1 MKKTFILTA
10 SLVLLVSCSQTL
22 EITDEENGRV
32 SPAEITLSTMA
43 KQTRAIA
50 EGTTVPT
57 DNAIGFLP
65 NFHSD
70 ISSGNPDYGNEYN
83 LFGYHTGT
91 GVWRC
96 LDKENPIDEEAAED
110 FDISP
115 FEIPYKFSPI
125 YWPAGDRVFMDYVAF
140 SYSNIMSMF
149 SDLGDE
155 QTIKVKPVIDNPN
168 RMSVRYECNL
178 PFEDL
183 LPEDNILYYGDVA
196 GCAEILWIMKLLG
209 YEKGVSDSFLTEL
222 SEGNFLGKY
231 GEAIEVVLNG
241 YDIGSTNNLEGDT
254 PEAKLADARDV
265 LNRGY
270 WFYTNHYPLMY
281 KFMQDDLLYAHDRNL
296 KNDNHGSVKA
306 TFNHAK
312 AWVKVIINNQTQNDF
327 LVRSIRFNDVK
338 SSGTL
343 VIDNSKSAFE
353 AYWDFPQAP
362 ASTGASIAAYIPV
375 GLDSPLPD
383 VDDDEDEDEDPAGET
398 YLPGIIPDQY
408 LVPANCYG
416 PAISVN
422 TVAESDKVT
431 SLEYKYLNG
440 SQPFSLAD
448 NDGKTMVSR
457 LSGMMFPAQEPGNIS
472 IKLSF
477 WEHDD
482 DSFVTSDNYNTQTLN
497 MSEAMQAMGTLG
509 SESTREISLN
519 LPRQTW
525 QMGKVYV
532 YVLTIGGDEITIN
545 PFVTEWEYAD
555 PIIGP
560 DQTGMRTDT
569 EATEVFNDGGDI
581 SDAFGN

>member
-1 MKKTFILTA
+1 MKKIFILFA

-32 SPAEITLSTMA
+32 LPTEITLRTMA

-70 ISSGNPDYGNEYN
+70 IGSGSLDNYN
-83 LFGYHTGT
+83 KFSLFGYDSRRE
-91 GVWRC
+91 VWRC
-96 LDKENPIDEEAAED
+96 LDKENPIDEAAAED
-110 FDISP
+110 FGIES

-125 YWPAGDRVFMDYVAF
+125 YWPAGDRVFMDYVA
-140 SYSNIMSMF
+140 YSNSNMLSIF
-149 SDLGDE
+149 SDVDDE
-155 QTIKVKPVIDNPN
+155 KPVVVEPVIDNPN
-168 RMSVRYECNL
+168 RMSVRYKCNL
-178 PFEDL
+178 PFETL
-183 LPEDNILYYGDVA
+183 MPADNILHMYDVA
-196 GCAEILWIMKLLG
+196 SCVEMICFMKVLG
-209 YEKGVSDSFLTEL
+209 YDTGIDESLYDELTEGDFI
-222 SEGNFLGKY
+222 SKYDEAMGIVEY
-231 GEAIEVVLNG
+231 GE
-241 YDIGSTNNLEGDT
+241 DFDFSTVSYLEGDT
-254 PEAKLADARDV
+254 DEEKLADAMDV

-270 WFYTNHYPLMY
+270 WFYANHYPLMY

-296 KNDNHGSVKA
+296 RNDNHGLVKA

-353 AYWDFPQAP
+353 AYWDFPQVP

-497 MSEAMQAMGTLG
+497 MGEAMQAMNALG

-519 LPRQTW
+519 LPRQNW

-545 PFVTEWEYAD
+545 PIATEWQVAA
-555 PIIGP
+555 PIVYP
-560 DQTGMRTDT
+560 DRPAGY
-569 EATEVFNDGGDI
+569 DGGTL
-581 SDAFGN
+581 